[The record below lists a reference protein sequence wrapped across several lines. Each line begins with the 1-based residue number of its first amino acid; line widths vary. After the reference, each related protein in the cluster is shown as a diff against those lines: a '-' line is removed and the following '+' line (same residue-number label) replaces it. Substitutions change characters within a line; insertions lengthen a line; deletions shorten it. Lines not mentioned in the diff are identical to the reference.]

1 MRREFLSAVMLILAA
16 MLAVSCS
23 EPTRLF
29 DSDSKSLAEPDPGV
43 LRIACALENEP
54 FVYTDPNGGLLGFD
68 PSLGSLLAERLGM
81 TAAFYPMDQEFLA
94 DSLNCGLAD
103 IAVSAIE
110 ATDVLRRK
118 VDFSDS
124 YITLTSAIVANGGN
138 SEINGAGDL
147 KLARN
152 VGAVSGSLP
161 QKYLTDELGLS
172 NMSEYPNRAELEG
185 AMLRGDIDI
194 MFCDGREAEE
204 FVAEYPLFVIKE
216 DDIDRRRYS
225 IAAADGNAKLL
236 REINGILDEFKA
248 DGTLLDLR
256 RAYINGDNALRDEFD
271 ARLENIRQIPPKN

>member
-1 MRREFLSAVMLILAA
+1 MRRKCFSAVMLILAA

-23 EPTRLF
+23 EPARLF
-29 DSDSKSLAEPDPGV
+29 NSDSKSLAEPDNTV
-43 LRIACALENEP
+43 LRIACAPENEP
-54 FVYTDPNGGLLGFD
+54 FVYTDPSGELLGFD
-68 PSLGSLLAERLGM
+68 PSLALLLAERLGM
-81 TAAFYPMDQEFLA
+81 TAAFYPMDREYLA

-103 IAVSAIE
+103 IAVSALE
-110 ATDVLRRK
+110 ATDVMRRK
-118 VDFSDS
+118 IDFSDS
-124 YITLTSAIVANGGN
+124 YITLASSIVANGGN
-138 SEINGAGDL
+138 AEINGEGDL

-172 NMSEYPNRAELEG
+172 NMSAYPNRAELEG

-225 IAAADGNAKLL
+225 IAAADGNTKLL
-236 REINGILDEFKA
+236 REINGVLDEFRT

-256 RAYINGDNALRDEFD
+256 KAYINGDNALRAEFD
-271 ARLENIRQIPPKN
+271 ARLENIGQVPRN